1 MDVAGGVGDGKGEEG
16 RWLRISAAWK
26 AEAST
31 CPPDFGSGKG
41 LSRRAVYSYLCFTRE
56 TLVKENPSI
65 QATATV
71 QAGQPRPGQRWRG

>member
-1 MDVAGGVGDGKGEEG
+1 MRWGGGAEG
-16 RWLRISAAWK
+16 QGVRIYKAWK

-56 TLVKENPSI
+56 TLVKENSSI